1 MSLLTWNFDKN
12 FIYVIIYWALEII
25 LRIFLILKEEY
36 FKMSKNIVHNEYMFV
51 IFLNIADLLSGF
63 FVLYMK
69 CASKSKNN
77 KISNKK
83 EARTQSEIEIDLI
96 YEKSRT
102 VLKKSFYK
110 KLIIIVILDYISRSS
125 FWISY
130 AITGAESD
138 KVSHTLQKN
147 ITITLDI
154 LMRYIFSVFI
164 LKVFVYKHRIFSMI
178 IICIGFI
185 ILILNDLILM
195 IKSINKE
202 YDISETFLYTLIV
215 SISAFLYPYEDTLV
229 KQIFSEDYLYPANM
243 QFDRGIIEMLLL
255 LVLTPILFFSFKQ
268 KLEFNFDIIVT
279 TTMIFYTLTAF
290 FKAYILLKIIYHY
303 SSQSVSFLIISQ
315 SFGGFISRFVK
326 ITKEEKESNE
336 YKYFLIILEF
346 IGILIALFATLVYD
360 EIIIINKWELNNNV
374 KIGIINRG
382 ELEMKNLNYVNVIDN
397 ENVSDNVNYNNENR
411 ISEEREYKYNENE
424 YKEE

>member
-1 MSLLTWNFDKN
+1 
-12 FIYVIIYWALEII
+12 
-25 LRIFLILKEEY
+25 
-36 FKMSKNIVHNEYMFV
+36 
-51 IFLNIADLLSGF
+51 
-63 FVLYMK
+63 
-69 CASKSKNN
+69 
-77 KISNKK
+77 
-83 EARTQSEIEIDLI
+83 
-96 YEKSRT
+96 
-102 VLKKSFYK
+102 
-110 KLIIIVILDYISRSS
+110 
-125 FWISY
+125 
-130 AITGAESD
+130 
-138 KVSHTLQKN
+138 
-147 ITITLDI
+147 
-154 LMRYIFSVFI
+154 MRYIFSVFI
-164 LKVFVYKHRIFSMI
+164 LKVSVYKHRIFSMI

-195 IKSINKE
+195 IKSINNE
-202 YDISETFLYTLIV
+202 YDILETFLYTLIV

-229 KQIFSEDYLYPANM
+229 KQIFLEDYLYPANM

-315 SFGGFISRFVK
+315 SFGGFISRFVI
-326 ITKEEKESNE
+326 ITKEEQESNE

-360 EIIIINKWELNNNV
+360 EIIIINKWDLNNNV

-397 ENVSDNVNYNNENR
+397 ENVSDNVNDNNENR
-411 ISEEREYKYNENE
+411 ISEEREYKYDENE